1 MRLVPYYRVKYN
13 GVFYEAGEGFSIN
26 DEDVEEMGQHG
37 VLYENK
43 PRAASAATASE
54 TKKPGRPRKAVT
66 AHDEGQPVKTET
78 QDAGN

>member
-26 DEDVEEMGQHG
+26 DEDVEEMRQHG

-43 PRAASAATASE
+43 SRAASPATASE
-54 TKKPGRPRKAVT
+54 PKKPGRPRKAVT
-66 AHDEGQPVKTET
+66 AHDEGQPVKAET
-78 QDAGN
+78 QDARD

>member
-26 DEDVEEMGQHG
+26 DGDVEEMKQHG
-37 VLYENK
+37 VVYENK
-43 PRAASAATASE
+43 PRAASATAASE
-54 TKKPGRPRKAVT
+54 PKKPGRPRKAVT

-78 QDAGN
+78 QNAGN